1 MSSFNHSSYHKRSEP
16 VMERMI
22 FNNRLL
28 VCLFFLV
35 VSLFLTWKLLTGL
48 RVDASFQKMV
58 PLEHP
63 FIQNML
69 RHMKEGGGSGNTIRI
84 AVAAKEGDIFS
95 AEYME
100 LLNQI
105 NDEVFYLP
113 GVDRAN
119 MKSLWT
125 PTVRWLEVTEEG
137 FSGGP
142 VIPEYYN
149 GNRESLEQLRDNILK
164 SGQVGLV
171 IANDFRSSIVSAPLF
186 EVNPETGENL
196 DYRELSDQ
204 LEELRSKYS
213 EKGVDV
219 HIVGIAKVFG
229 DLFEGGKAIVYFFII
244 ALGVTSLLLFLYSRC
259 LKSTIIPLLT
269 SVTAVVWQMGL
280 LASLGYGLDLYSVL
294 VPFLV
299 FAIGVSHGVQI
310 INSIGV
316 ETAQGADTVTAA
328 RRTFR
333 TLYIPGMVAL
343 VSDAI
348 GFLTL
353 LVIDIQVIQDL
364 AITASVGVAT
374 IILTNL
380 VLLPVLMS
388 FTRVSGRAVEYSRKS
403 QKEEARIWKVVA
415 RLAGPKAMPVSL
427 TLALLAFGGGLYMAS
442 DLKIGDLDPG
452 APEFHPDSR
461 YNRDNLFINRNYST
475 SADLFITYAE
485 TYPEGCSTY
494 PVMSAI
500 DRYMWHMENVPGVQA
515 ALSMVT
521 VSKQVIKGLNE
532 GSMKWQTLSRN
543 PYVLNSSVASATSLF
558 SSDCSSA
565 PVILFLDDHKAETLQ
580 RVVDATRDFAAVNN
594 SEDVKFVMASG
605 NSGVEAATNEVI
617 EQAQNKMLFWVYT
630 VVSILCL
637 LTFRSIKAVL
647 CIIIPLGLTSVLCQA
662 LMAYLG
668 IGVKVATLPVIA
680 LGVGIGV
687 DYGIYIYSRM
697 ESFLKQGLSL
707 EEAYYSTLKI
717 TGKAVTFTGVTLA
730 IGVGTWIFSPLKFQ
744 ADMGILLTF
753 MFIWN
758 MIGAIWL
765 LPALARLLLGREASG
780 RDINSG
786 APAPSL

>member
-1 MSSFNHSSYHKRSEP
+1 
-16 VMERMI
+16 MERMI
-22 FNNRLL
+22 FNNRLR
-28 VCLFFLV
+28 VCLFFLL
-35 VSLFLTWKLLTGL
+35 VSLFLTWKLVTGL

-58 PLEHP
+58 PLEHS

-69 RHMKEGGGSGNTIRI
+69 RHMEDGGNSGNTIRI
-84 AVAAKEGDIFS
+84 AVAARDGDIFS

-100 LLNQI
+100 LLKQV
-105 NDEVFYLP
+105 NDDVFYLP

-119 MKSLWT
+119 MKSIWT
-125 PTVRWLEVTEEG
+125 PTVRWIEVTEEG
-137 FSGGP
+137 FTGGP
-142 VIPEYYN
+142 VIPEYYD
-149 GNRESLEQLRDNILK
+149 GTQASLDLLRENILK
-164 SGQVGLV
+164 SGQVGQI
-171 IANDFRSSIVSAPLF
+171 IANDFGSSIVSAPLF
-186 EVNPETGENL
+186 EKNPETGENL
-196 DYRELSDQ
+196 DYQYLSDQ
-204 LEELRSKYS
+204 LEALRSKYA
-213 EKGVDV
+213 EKGVDL
-219 HIVGIAKVFG
+219 HITGIAKVFG
-229 DLFEGGKAIVYFFII
+229 DLFDGVKAIVWFFII
-244 ALGVTSLLLFLYSRC
+244 AIGVTSILLFLYSRC

-280 LASLGYGLDLYSVL
+280 LATLGYGLDLYSVL

-310 INSIGV
+310 INSISV
-316 ETAQGADTVTAA
+316 ETAQGADSPTAA

-343 VSDAI
+343 ISDAI

-388 FTRVSGRAVEYSRKS
+388 YIKVSKRSVDYARKS
-403 QKEEARIWKVVA
+403 QKGEALFWEKTWRVVA
-415 RLAGPKAMPVSL
+415 KLASAKVMPVSIL
-427 TLALLAFGGGLYMAS
+427 IALLGFAAGAYKAT

-461 YNRDNLFINRNYST
+461 YNLDNLFINSNYST
-475 SADLFITYAE
+475 SADLFITYLE
-485 TYPEGCSTY
+485 TKPEGCTSY
-494 PVMSAI
+494 PVMDAI
-500 DRYMWHMENVPGVQA
+500 DRYMWHMENVPGVQS
-515 ALSMVT
+515 ALSLVT

-532 GSMKWQTLSRN
+532 GSMKWQSLSRN
-543 PYVLNSSVASATSLF
+543 PYVLNSSVANAAGLFNTS
-558 SSDCSSA
+558 CSSA
-565 PVILFLDDHKAETLQ
+565 PVILFLDDHKAETLE
-580 RVVDATRDFAAVNN
+580 RVVKATQDFAAINN
-594 SEDVKFVMASG
+594 TEDFQFVLASG
-605 NSGVEAATNEVI
+605 NAGVEAATNEVI
-617 EQAQNKMLFWVYT
+617 AQAQNKMLFWVYA
-630 VVSILCL
+630 VVSVLCL
-637 LTFRSIKAVL
+637 ITFRSVKAVL

-662 LMAYLG
+662 LMSYLG

-687 DYGIYIYSRM
+687 DYGIYIYSRL
-697 ESFLKQGLSL
+697 ESFMKQGMSL

-753 MFIWN
+753 MFVWN

-765 LPALARLLLGREASG
+765 LPALARLLLGSKAKGQNVQS
-780 RDINSG
+780 
-786 APAPSL
+786 ATPATSV